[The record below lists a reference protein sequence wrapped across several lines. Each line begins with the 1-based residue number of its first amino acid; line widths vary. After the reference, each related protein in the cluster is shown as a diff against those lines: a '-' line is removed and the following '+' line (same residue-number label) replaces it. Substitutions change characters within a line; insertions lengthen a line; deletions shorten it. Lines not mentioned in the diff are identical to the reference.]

1 MVDLLNR
8 KIVFPK
14 DKIQIVN
21 EAYLS
26 EVCLGIETSF
36 NNREKDPCNSATKN
50 MFQERIKKM
59 LQSIRTKRQH
69 IARDNNKVLEISAA
83 VKSLFYSSSENDQH
97 KMLSM
102 LAFDYR
108 NAQIS
113 IYPCQTCGCIV
124 MTSEKVP
131 QSTTIFCRGCK
142 KLGKAVEFKSLIDDN
157 LLPLW
162 KENEIW
168 QYKQPS
174 ELIGLTLGEKLCIQK
189 YQGNLKKLAFV
200 VVLTTTLPT
209 YSLDNKC
216 LTFSSSFTL
225 HTSI

>member
-1 MVDLLNR
+1 MVDVLNR
-8 KIVFPK
+8 EIVFPK
-14 DKIQIVN
+14 DKIQLVN
-21 EAYLS
+21 KAYLS
-26 EVCLGIETSF
+26 EICLGIETSF
-36 NNREKDPCNSATKN
+36 NNREKDPCMCASEK
-50 MFQERIKKM
+50 MFQQRIKKM
-59 LQSIRTKRQH
+59 LLTIRTKRQH
-69 IARDNNKVLEISAA
+69 IAQDNNKVLEISEA

-102 LAFDYR
+102 LAFDYK

-131 QSTTIFCRGCK
+131 KPTTIFCRGCK
-142 KLGKAVEFKSLIDDN
+142 KLSKTVEFKSLVHDN

-162 KENEIW
+162 KENEKW

-189 YQGNLKKLAFV
+189 YQGN
-200 VVLTTTLPT
+200 
-209 YSLDNKC
+209 
-216 LTFSSSFTL
+216 
-225 HTSI
+225 

>member
-1 MVDLLNR
+1 MIDVLNR
-8 KIVFPK
+8 EIVFPK
-14 DKIQIVN
+14 DKIQLVN
-21 EAYLS
+21 KAYLS
-26 EVCLGIETSF
+26 EICLGIETSF
-36 NNREKDPCNSATKN
+36 NNREKDPCMCASKK
-50 MFQERIKKM
+50 MFQQRIKKM
-59 LQSIRTKRQH
+59 LLTIRTKRQH
-69 IARDNNKVLEISAA
+69 IAQDNNKVLEISEA

-102 LAFDYR
+102 LAFDYK

-131 QSTTIFCRGCK
+131 QSTPTFCRGCK
-142 KLGKAVEFKSLIDDN
+142 KLGKTVEFKSLIDDN

-189 YQGNLKKLAFV
+189 YQGN
-200 VVLTTTLPT
+200 
-209 YSLDNKC
+209 
-216 LTFSSSFTL
+216 
-225 HTSI
+225 

>member
-1 MVDLLNR
+1 MVDVGNH

-14 DKIQIVN
+14 DKIQLVN

-36 NNREKDPCNSATKN
+36 NNREKDPCSSASKK
-50 MFQERIKKM
+50 MFQQRIKKM
-59 LQSIRTKRQH
+59 LLTIRTKRQH
-69 IARDNNKVLEISAA
+69 IARDNNKVLEISEA

-102 LAFDYR
+102 LAFDYK

-131 QSTTIFCRGCK
+131 QPTTIFCRGCK
-142 KLGKAVEFKSLIDDN
+142 KLSKTVEFTSLVNDN

-189 YQGNLKKLAFV
+189 YQGN
-200 VVLTTTLPT
+200 
-209 YSLDNKC
+209 
-216 LTFSSSFTL
+216 
-225 HTSI
+225 